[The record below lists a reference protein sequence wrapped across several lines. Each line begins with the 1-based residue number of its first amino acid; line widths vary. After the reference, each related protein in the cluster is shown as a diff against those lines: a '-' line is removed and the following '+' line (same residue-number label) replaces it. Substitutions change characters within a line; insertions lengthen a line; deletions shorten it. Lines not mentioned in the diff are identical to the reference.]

1 MFALAAYI
9 LSNKENFLL
18 GILLPWWIYTAAGL
32 WCFSFARR
40 CRRHTK
46 WEKYSI
52 KPVHSRVWGYWWHRF
67 YPRKCL
73 PRRRFM
79 CWYLSHLISNSGFFG
94 IFLFKAMIFRQRIC
108 LLYFS
113 TGLCIIV
120 SISVNFVSSQLW
132 YLKYA
137 SICLLYYSW
146 INMFF

>member
-1 MFALAAYI
+1 MVYSLIFALAAYL

-46 WEKYSI
+46 GEKYSI
-52 KPVHSRVWGYWWHRF
+52 KPIHSRVWGYWWHRF

-79 CWYLSHLISNSGFFG
+79 CWLRSRIQVSLVYFYLKQWYSDREFV
-94 IFLFKAMIFRQRIC
+94 
-108 LLYFS
+108 YFI
-113 TGLCIIV
+113 LAP
-120 SISVNFVSSQLW
+120 VNFVSSQLW

-137 SICLLYYSW
+137 SICLLYDSW